1 MQSTSGKLVSLSFAF
16 TNFKKFNYSSG
27 GELIKLLQE
36 RCGQPYAPDKVLRMF
51 YQTCRAVAHMHK
63 QTPPVIHRDLKVPK
77 NFITLCTVR
86 SVESTVVALYCH
98 SMQTEPMVL
107 SKATIVN
114 SSVILYYQYMHLSP
128 NSLSNTF
135 LFVLKDVD
143 IIF

>member
-51 YQTCRAVAHMHK
+51 YQTCRAVTHMHK
-63 QTPPVIHRDLKVPK
+63 QTPPVIHRDLKVRE
-77 NFITLCTVR
+77 NFIILYTVH

-98 SMQTEPMVL
+98 SMQAEPMVL
-107 SKATIVN
+107 SKATI
-114 SSVILYYQYMHLSP
+114 LL
-128 NSLSNTF
+128 
-135 LFVLKDVD
+135 
-143 IIF
+143 